1 MVRSVDI
8 NLSSQKPKK
17 VPPKKA
23 LSWDQ
28 DDFKF
33 VDEDDD
39 PFRPKPL
46 PKNKKVEDK
55 VDKHGLKVPQ
65 YRSGKAGGKN
75 AVAKESQD
83 STRKYVSKLYKYLC
97 KVTSFVHVLTF
108 FTRTYYF
115 LLF

>member
-1 MVRSVDI
+1 M
-8 NLSSQKPKK
+8 NLSSKKPKK

-28 DDFKF
+28 DDFQF
-33 VDEDDD
+33 IDEDDD

-65 YRSGKAGGKN
+65 YRNGKKGGKE
-75 AVAKESQD
+75 AVVKEIVD
-83 STRKYVSKLYKYLC
+83 SSRKFVVHYIFYFFYKTDL
-97 KVTSFVHVLTF
+97 FIVLHDIT
-108 FTRTYYF
+108 
-115 LLF
+115 